1 VVLLKRLRVIEFE
14 FGDAPFNMALD
25 EAIMRSVGSGKS
37 PPTLRLYGWDP
48 PAVSIGYFQEIKE
61 EVNLEFCHEKGIQV
75 VRRLSGGGAVLH
87 TPKELTYSFAVE
99 ANDPSVPQDIQGS
112 YLKICAPIISALRE
126 IGVPASFRPVN
137 DIEVRKRKISGS
149 AQTRRFGAIL
159 QHGTILLGMDYSLL
173 PALRVRAEKLAEKGA
188 KDVAGRITTVAE
200 ILGKEVSHAEFS
212 KILVRSFEDHFGAV
226 AYSSDL
232 SEDECIAPTLE
243 ERYRSIDWTFR
254 R

>member
-1 VVLLKRLRVIEFE
+1 MKRLRVIEFE

-25 EAIMRSVGSGKS
+25 EAVMRSVGSGKS

-112 YLKICAPIISALRE
+112 YLKICAPIVSALRE

-188 KDVAGRITTVAE
+188 KDVAGRITTAAE

-212 KILVRSFEDHFGAV
+212 KILVRNFEDHFGAV
-226 AYSSDL
+226 AYPSDL
-232 SEDECIAPTLE
+232 SDDECITPTLE

>member
-1 VVLLKRLRVIEFE
+1 LNRLRVIEFE

-25 EAIMRSVGSGKS
+25 EAIMRAVGAGKS

-48 PAVSIGYFQEIKE
+48 PAVSIGYFQEIRE
-61 EVNLEFCHEKGIQV
+61 EVDLEFCHEKGIQV

-87 TPKELTYSFAVE
+87 TQKELTYSFSVE
-99 ANDPSVPQDIQGS
+99 ASDPSVPQDIQGS

-126 IGVPASFRPVN
+126 VGVPASFRPVN
-137 DIEVRKRKISGS
+137 DIEVRGRKISGS

-173 PALRVRAEKLAEKGA
+173 PALKVRAEKLTEKGA
-188 KDVAGRITTVAE
+188 KDIAGRITTVAE
-200 ILGKEVSHAEFS
+200 IIGREVGHEEFS
-212 KILVRSFEDHFGAV
+212 KIIVKKFEDHFNAV
-226 AYSSDL
+226 AECSVL
-232 SEDECIAPTLE
+232 SEDECIAPMLE
-243 ERYRSIDWTFR
+243 ERYRSVDWTFR

>member
-1 VVLLKRLRVIEFE
+1 MNKFRVIEFE
-14 FGDAPFNMALD
+14 QGDAPFNMALD
-25 EAIMRSVGSGKS
+25 EAILRAVGAGKS

-48 PAVSIGYFQEIKE
+48 PAVSIGYFQEIRE
-61 EVNLEFCHEKGIQV
+61 EVNLEFCHENGIRV

-87 TPKELTYSFAVE
+87 TPKELTYSFSVE

-137 DIEVRKRKISGS
+137 DIEVKKRKISGS

-173 PALRVRAEKLAEKGA
+173 PALRARAEKLTEKGA
-188 KDVAGRITTVAE
+188 KDVAERIITVAE
-200 ILGKEVSHAEFS
+200 ILGKEVRQVELSR
-212 KILVRSFEDHFGAV
+212 ILVKKFEDHFGAV
-226 AYSSDL
+226 ANYSDL
-232 SEDECIAPTLE
+232 SEDECIYPALE